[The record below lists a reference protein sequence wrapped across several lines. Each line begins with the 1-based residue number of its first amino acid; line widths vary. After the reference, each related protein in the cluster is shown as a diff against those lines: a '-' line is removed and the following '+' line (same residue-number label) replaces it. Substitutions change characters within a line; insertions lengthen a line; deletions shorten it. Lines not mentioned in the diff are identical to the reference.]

1 MREKIRIGV
10 VGYGNLGK
18 GVIRAIEKNNDMEL
32 KAIFTRR
39 EGIIEGTEN
48 LPMMHIQKVA
58 DFKDEIDV
66 MILCGGSRTD
76 LPEQG
81 PMLCEMFNTIDS
93 FDTHARIPEYFKKMD
108 DVSKKGEKLSII
120 SVGWDPGL
128 FSLNR
133 VLGQAILPNGVDY
146 TFWGKGVSQ
155 GHSDAIRRVNGV
167 KNAIQYTV
175 PKEEALDRVR
185 SGENPKLETRDKHKR
200 VCYVVVEDGVDKER
214 IENDIKNMEN
224 YFKDYD
230 TFVNFITEE
239 ELEREHSKMPH
250 GGFVIRTGSTSD
262 GNKQRIEFSLKLDS
276 NPEFTSSILVA
287 YARANYRLSKEGKKG
302 AITVLDVPFSYLS
315 PKSVEELRRE
325 LL

>member
-18 GVIRAIEKNNDMEL
+18 GVIKAIEKNNDMEL

-39 EGIIEGTEN
+39 EGVIGGTEN

-58 DFKDEIDV
+58 DFKSEIDV

-93 FDTHARIPEYFKKMD
+93 FDTHARIPGYFKKMD

-128 FSLNR
+128 FSLNS

-155 GHSDAIRRVNGV
+155 GHSDAIRRVKGV
-167 KNAIQYTV
+167 KNAIQYTI
-175 PKEEALDRVR
+175 PKEEALETVR

-200 VCYVVVEDGVDKER
+200 VCYVVAEDGADKER

-239 ELEREHSKMPH
+239 ELKIEHSKMPH

-276 NPEFTSSILVA
+276 NPEFTSSVLVA

-302 AITVLDVPFSYLS
+302 AITVFDVPFSYLS
-315 PKSVEELRRE
+315 PKSAEELRRE